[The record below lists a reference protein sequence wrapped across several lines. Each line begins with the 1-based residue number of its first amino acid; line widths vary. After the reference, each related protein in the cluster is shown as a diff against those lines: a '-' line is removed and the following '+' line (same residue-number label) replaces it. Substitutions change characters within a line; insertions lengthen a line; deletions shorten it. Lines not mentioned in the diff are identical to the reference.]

1 MTVCRS
7 ATASITHHLRLKRRS
22 HAADREARAQ
32 RSRPKCRPVTVPAKC
47 GTRKARVAS
56 ATLPGWKRACSSS
69 RMWRADLL
77 AKRKEAIKSVVYLT
91 PEAQKSLAD
100 RLARA
105 EGHVRS
111 IRQMVVDHRC
121 ADEILIQI
129 AAVKAALNQTAASLI
144 DSEMRACVDT
154 CMGGSS
160 EDRLDRVT
168 KALSAVLKSS

>member
-1 MTVCRS
+1 M
-7 ATASITHHLRLKRRS
+7 A
-22 HAADREARAQ
+22 
-32 RSRPKCRPVTVPAKC
+32 
-47 GTRKARVAS
+47 TRKKAAQ
-56 ATLPGWKRACSSS
+56 TT
-69 RMWRADLL
+69 
-77 AKRKEAIKSVVYLT
+77 EYLT
-91 PEAQKSLAD
+91 PQAQKALAD

-144 DSEMRACVDT
+144 DSEMRACVET

-168 KALSAVLKSS
+168 RALSAVLKSS

>member
-1 MTVCRS
+1 MT
-7 ATASITHHLRLKRRS
+7 
-22 HAADREARAQ
+22 
-32 RSRPKCRPVTVPAKC
+32 
-47 GTRKARVAS
+47 
-56 ATLPGWKRACSSS
+56 
-69 RMWRADLL
+69 L
-77 AKRKEAIKSVVYLT
+77 ANRKEAKRPVEYLT
-91 PEAQKSLAD
+91 PEAQKALAD

-144 DSEMRACVDT
+144 DSEMRSCVET

-160 EDRLDRVT
+160 DDRLDRVT

>member
-1 MTVCRS
+1 M
-7 ATASITHHLRLKRRS
+7 
-22 HAADREARAQ
+22 
-32 RSRPKCRPVTVPAKC
+32 
-47 GTRKARVAS
+47 
-56 ATLPGWKRACSSS
+56 
-69 RMWRADLL
+69 
-77 AKRKEAIKSVVYLT
+77 AKRKQAEAAQYLT

-105 EGHVRS
+105 EGHLRS
-111 IRQMVVDHRC
+111 VRQMVIDHRC

-144 DSEMRACVDT
+144 DSEMRSCVDT

-168 KALSAVLKSS
+168 KALSAVLRSS